1 MYKDDNLWR
10 YSSQEMKMKD
20 YAFEE
25 ALRDARQA
33 AEAHRTVR
41 SDILFLKKSV

>member
-1 MYKDDNLWR
+1 
-10 YSSQEMKMKD
+10 MKD

-33 AEAHRTVR
+33 AEAHRTV
-41 SDILFLKKSV
+41 SVIFLNGFKYIISLQVCLEVNDYKH

>member
-1 MYKDDNLWR
+1 
-10 YSSQEMKMKD
+10 MKD

-33 AEAHRTVR
+33 AEAHRTV
-41 SDILFLKKSV
+41 SVIFLNGFKYVISLCMLGSK